1 MNIVSILEQH
11 NIECDE
17 GKAELLQ
24 NYMEKLLVWNESINL
39 TAIKEEEEFVV
50 KHYAD
55 SLAIVGLEEYRRAEK
70 IVDVGTGGGF
80 PGIPLAIFSPE
91 KEFVLLD
98 SLGKRLKVI
107 DEIAGELGINN
118 IKTIHGRSEDIGQNP
133 LYRESFDLC
142 VSRAVAELS
151 TLSEY
156 CLPLVKTGGYF
167 VSYKGLEIEEELK
180 NAEKAISIL
189 GGEISGK
196 IPTKT
201 EHNLVILKKKRKTPK
216 SYPRKAGTPSKNP
229 L

>member
-1 MNIVSILEQH
+1 MNIASILEQY

-55 SLAIVGLEEYRRAEK
+55 SLAIVGLEEYRSAEK